1 MMEPSIDHSAV
12 VVTPSLSF
20 TFFHSPSPLRPPVR
34 PPACLSA
41 RLLVRLVLGSVIR
54 SLFHDSSTS
63 VRDRAIFVRPAPPS
77 LKDFRPGF
85 AP

>member
-1 MMEPSIDHSAV
+1 MEPSIDHSAV
-12 VVTPSLSF
+12 VVTPFLSLS
-20 TFFHSPSPLRPPVR
+20 HSLSLRSAR
-34 PPACLSA
+34 PSA

-85 AP
+85 AT